1 VSCSRAEQA
10 FAIAL
15 RTFALG
21 LREKLLCACTQRV
34 RTMEE
39 EEEAVEEVEAKEE
52 EEACKGTGVQR
63 LWLLPWRL
71 R

>member
-1 VSCSRAEQA
+1 
-10 FAIAL
+10 
-15 RTFALG
+15 
-21 LREKLLCACTQRV
+21 
-34 RTMEE
+34 MEE
-39 EEEAVEEVEAKEE
+39 EEEAVEEVVAKEE